1 MGLRSYI
8 SLIVTILVTI
18 TAVGQTVQKDSL
30 LLALRYTNIPSEKVT
45 ILNQLAS
52 VFLEEDPVRAENYA
66 SQALFI
72 SESIQDQQGRSE
84 AYYYLGHLA
93 WDRKEY
99 DKSLDYLKMA
109 EEGFIAE
116 DDEIGLARVYL
127 LLNDAYKRKL
137 EYEKALKML
146 FQAMETFKKEG
157 RSKELGETYNAIGG
171 NFYDQGN
178 LEKAFEYFSN
188 SLEIFADLGET
199 ILTGALYNNIGEI
212 YRLKKDY
219 TKAISYY
226 KKSLL
231 IFLEFN
237 EEVRLSMI
245 YTNLGNTYL
254 EKAQIDSAEYFLSLG
269 LELSDYTRDVNRM
282 SSVRISIGK
291 LHLARGDL
299 ERAHEK
305 IKQGY
310 DLALQGS
317 SNSNTALAA
326 RLLSDLYTLEN
337 NYEQAYTYFV
347 RFRNIDDSVH
357 NIKNLEKITQ
367 MEMNLLFDLENEVR
381 KIQVQRTNLRYFT
394 IAFILISIIVLAVLF
409 YGRQRIK
416 ANQNRTMG
424 ENLQMEKEQLQE
436 EIEFKNRELATNV
449 MFLVKKNELINFIS
463 EKLLRVK
470 SDFKPS
476 VRKAV
481 DEILI
486 DLQSNIDQNI
496 WNVFEERFREVHS
509 DFYDNLVKQFPNL
522 TDNDKKL
529 CAFIRLNMNTKE
541 IAAITHQNPNSIEV
555 ARTRL
560 RKKLNISNTDISLN
574 GFLSQI

>member
-1 MGLRSYI
+1 MLM
-8 SLIVTILVTI
+8 TINAL
-18 TAVGQTVQKDSL
+18 GQSVSKDSL
-30 LLALRYTNIPSEKVT
+30 LQALRVTNIPSEKVT

-72 SESIQDQQGRSE
+72 AESIQDQQGRSE
-84 AYYYLGHLA
+84 AYYHLGHLA
-93 WDRKEY
+93 LNKKEY
-99 DKSLDYLKMA
+99 EKSMDYLKMA

-116 DDEIGLARVYL
+116 KDDVGLARVYL
-127 LLNDAYKRKL
+127 ILNDAYKRKL

-157 RSKELGETYNAIGG
+157 QSKELGATYNAIGG

-178 LEKAFEYFSN
+178 FEKAFEYFSN
-188 SLEIFADLGET
+188 SLEIYTDLGET
-199 ILTGALYNNIGEI
+199 VYIGSLYNNIGEI
-212 YRLKKDY
+212 YRFKKDY
-219 TKAISYY
+219 AKAIEYY
-226 KKSLL
+226 RKALR

-254 EKAQIDSAEYFLSLG
+254 EKGQIDSADYFLNLG
-269 LELSDYTRDVNRM
+269 LELSDYTKDINRM
-282 SSVRISIGK
+282 SSVRISIGQ
-291 LHLARGDL
+291 LHMARGDL
-299 ERAHEK
+299 ERAQEN
-305 IKQGY
+305 INQGF
-310 DLALQGS
+310 DLAVQGS
-317 SNSNTALAA
+317 NNSNTALAA
-326 RLLSDLYTLEN
+326 KLLSDLYTLEN
-337 NYEQAYTYFV
+337 NYEQAYKYFV
-347 RFRNIDDSVH
+347 RFRNIDDSLH

-367 MEMNLLFDLENEVR
+367 MEMNLLFELENEVR

-394 IAFILISIIVLAVLF
+394 IAFVLVSIIVLVILL

-416 ANQNRTMG
+416 ANQNRTLG

-486 DLQSNIDQNI
+486 DLQSNVDQNI

-509 DFYDNLVKQFPNL
+509 EFYDNLVKQFPHL

-574 GFLSQI
+574 SFLSQV